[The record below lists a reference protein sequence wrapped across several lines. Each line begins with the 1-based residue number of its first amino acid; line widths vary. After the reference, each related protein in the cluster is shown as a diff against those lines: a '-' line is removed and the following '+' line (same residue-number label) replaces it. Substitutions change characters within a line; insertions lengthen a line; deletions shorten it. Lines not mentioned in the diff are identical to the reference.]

1 MARAVYYL
9 PAGVLAAV
17 IVVLSLQ
24 ENPFLPD
31 VMQTWSDKTLHALA
45 YAGLAFCGMAGLYMD
60 GRRLCQHYAWAWAAS
75 VAYGGLMEVLQA
87 TCTETRTADWLD
99 VWADMAGAGAGIA
112 VFYLFVRCIALIH
125 R

>member
-1 MARAVYYL
+1 MTRAVYYL
-9 PAGVLAAV
+9 PTVVSAAV
-17 IVVLSLQ
+17 IAVLSLQ

-60 GRRLCQHYAWAWAAS
+60 GRRRCRHYAWAWAAS

-87 TCTETRTADWLD
+87 TCTETRAADWLD

-112 VFYLFVRCIALIH
+112 VFYLCVRCIALIH

>member
-1 MARAVYYL
+1 MARTVYYL
-9 PAGVLAAV
+9 PAVVLAAM
-17 IVVLSLQ
+17 IAVLSLQ

-31 VMQTWSDKTLHALA
+31 VMQTWSDKPLHALA

-60 GRRLCQHYAWAWAAS
+60 GRQLFRHYVWTWTAS

-87 TCTETRTADWLD
+87 TCTETRAADWLD

-112 VFYLFVRCIALIH
+112 ALYVCARCIQLIY

>member
-1 MARAVYYL
+1 MTRAVYYL
-9 PAGVLAAV
+9 PAVVLAAV
-17 IVVLSLQ
+17 IAVLALQ

-60 GRRLCQHYAWAWAAS
+60 GRQLCRHYVLAWTAS

-87 TCTETRTADWLD
+87 TCTETRAADWLD
-99 VWADMAGAGAGIA
+99 VWADMAGPGAGIA
-112 VFYLFVRCIALIH
+112 ALYVCVRCIQLIY